1 MLRRRQ
7 LSLSYNCQ
15 RTLEFEDELRQ
26 SLGYQRYLR
35 LSFVWVSATGE
46 RYVSW
51 DRVRDEGAGIW
62 FGASLTVADI
72 VSQLIALLG

>member
-1 MLRRRQ
+1 MT
-7 LSLSYNCQ
+7 SYNCQ
-15 RTLEFEDELRQ
+15 QTLEFQEELIDR
-26 SLGYQRYLR
+26 LGYQRYLR

-62 FGASLTVADI
+62 FGAGLTVAEI